1 MTDLEIL
8 RARVFELEEQL
19 EAASI
24 DIVAGVPTRSRL
36 SQDLAKAWSAFER
49 NPLQNMSIL
58 MLDIDMFKDVNDTY
72 GHAAGDRALRA
83 VATEIKNLARQH
95 DLFGRWGGE
104 EFVMCVRTDTT
115 DGARAMAE
123 RLRARIASLKLGG
136 VPRVTVSI
144 GVYAVGDCPTL
155 ESAIKAADG
164 AMYQAKR
171 TGRNRVVVG
180 RGPSA

>member
-1 MTDLEIL
+1 MSDLEIL
-8 RARVFELEEQL
+8 RDRVFELEALL
-19 EAASI
+19 EVASI
-24 DIVAGVPTRSRL
+24 DPVTGIPTRARL
-36 SQDLAKAWSAFER
+36 GQDLAKAWSAFER

-104 EFVMCVRTDTT
+104 EFVMCVRTDTA
-115 DGARAMAE
+115 DGARVMAE
-123 RLRARIASLKLGG
+123 RLRARIASLRLQD

-144 GVYAVGDCPTL
+144 GVYAVGDAPSL
-155 ESAIKAADG
+155 ESAIKGADR
-164 AMYQAKR
+164 AMYHAK
-171 TGRNRVVVG
+171 TCGRDLVVMQ
-180 RGPSA
+180 RLPSA